1 MKKVLL
7 ASFSALALLTAAAC
21 SDTDDTTTQS
31 VNPPANEQMDA
42 TPEVAPTAPADP
54 AAPADTI
61 EPAAPAEPAPAN

>member
-21 SDTDDTTTQS
+21 SDTDGTTTQS
-31 VNPPANEQMDA
+31 VNPPADEQMDA
-42 TPEVAPTAPADP
+42 TPGVAPTAPADPAAP

-61 EPAAPAEPAPAN
+61 EPAAPAN